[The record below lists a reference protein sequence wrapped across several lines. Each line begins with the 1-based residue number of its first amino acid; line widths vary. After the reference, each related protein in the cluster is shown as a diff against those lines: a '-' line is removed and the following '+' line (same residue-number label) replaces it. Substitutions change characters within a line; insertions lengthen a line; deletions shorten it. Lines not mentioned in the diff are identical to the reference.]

1 MTTVKLDPEDDNILE
16 KLRAKMILRGKK
28 MSKKDI
34 LGRLIK
40 HAAENEDILSN
51 DFMDQSIPLEEDPAW
66 SILNEPHELEFDDTS
81 TRIDEFVYK

>member
-34 LGRLIK
+34 FG
-40 HAAENEDILSN
+40 ATD
-51 DFMDQSIPLEEDPAW
+51 
-66 SILNEPHELEFDDTS
+66 
-81 TRIDEFVYK
+81 